1 MRNQLVLCGLRNA
14 PRLQYNFN
22 RICRSCTSQ
31 VERFDFE
38 EPESL
43 SRRQRKQKKRS
54 EPIPRTGPSQEL
66 TVAFGELAEII
77 EESVKV
83 SDKYVGPRLETLIYE
98 IGQIQSMQMSIMSA
112 YANEQTARQKK
123 TDSLQKQIEQMR
135 ERISLLENA
144 TTVEWL
150 HWYVSEGCVPDD
162 RFLRSPGLTR
172 GPVTWHME
180 LKFDVTGK
188 LGVYVAPRTVAGA
201 NDLISLKA
209 KLEVYIRD
217 GREKLMIESDFVR
230 PGSRKVMSW
239 GKFVEDPKRLLRN
252 QTFEMKF
259 RIHSQDVVYEE
270 PKPVEETHI

>member
-1 MRNQLVLCGLRNA
+1 MRSQAVLLSLRNVS
-14 PRLQYNFN
+14 RL
-22 RICRSCTSQ
+22 RSCHKCIHRHCATA
-31 VERFDFE
+31 ERFSFEE
-38 EPESL
+38 EPESM
-43 SRRQRKQKKRS
+43 SRRQRKEKKRMEAMPKS
-54 EPIPRTGPSQEL
+54 GPSQEL

-83 SDKYVGPRLETLIYE
+83 SDKFIGPRLETLTYE
-98 IGQIQSMQMSIMSA
+98 LGQIQSMQMSIMSA

-135 ERISLLENA
+135 ERITLLEDS
-144 TTVEWL
+144 TTVEWI
-150 HWYVSEGCVPDD
+150 HWHVAEACVPDD

-188 LGVYVAPRTVAGA
+188 LGVYVAPRTVVGA
-201 NDLISLKA
+201 NDLVSLKA
-209 KLEVYIRD
+209 KLEVHIRD
-217 GREKLMIESDFVR
+217 GREKLFIESDFVR

-239 GKFVEDPKRLLRN
+239 GKFVDDPKRLLRN
-252 QTFEMKF
+252 HNFELKF
-259 RIHSQDVVYEE
+259 RIHNQDVIYEE